1 MSAEELRTAFLTA
14 GLSEEQRFE
23 LFAASDEVEF
33 RPDEVLFVEGEP
45 ADFLFML
52 LEGSV
57 ELARHTGSETTVL
70 ATMSAAGQW
79 AGGLR
84 AWSGD
89 GMGGTYRATGRAVSD
104 GRVLKIPSDEVGRL
118 VERWFPFGK
127 HIITGIFQTIRSI
140 EATVRQREALIALG
154 TLAAGLAHEINN
166 PAAASLRAVTAL
178 RRTCDAMLS
187 SLTHLAEIPITADQ
201 YVALN
206 DLRVE
211 ATAPQT
217 GPAPDG
223 ALAFADREERVGLWL
238 ADHKI
243 DDAWQLASSLA
254 TVGLDVDWCARV
266 EARIG
271 QAALGPGLQWIAS
284 TVAANSLLDEV
295 QETTTR
301 ISDLVEAVKSYSQM
315 DRASLQRVDVHDG
328 LESTL
333 VMLSH
338 KLDGIEVERNFGDV
352 PDIDVYAG
360 ELNQVWTNLL
370 DNAIDAMHG
379 GGTVRI
385 DTRVDDGSLCVDI
398 SDTGH
403 GMPDDVVERAFEPFF
418 TTKGV
423 GKGTG
428 LGLDIARRIVVDRH
442 GGSITFTS
450 SSSGTMAHVRIP
462 LSR

>member
-1 MSAEELRTAFLTA
+1 MPAEDLRDAFLTE
-14 GLSEEQRFE
+14 GLTDEQRAE
-23 LFAASDEVEF
+23 LYAASHEVAF
-33 RPDEVLFVEGEP
+33 QPDEILFVEGEP

-57 ELARHTGSETTVL
+57 ELARNTGSETTVL
-70 ATMSAAGQW
+70 ATMATPGQW

-89 GMGGTYRATGRAVSD
+89 GMGGTYRATARAVSE
-104 GRVLKIPSDEVGRL
+104 GRMLKVPSEELGRL
-118 VERWFPFGK
+118 VEQWFPFGK

-140 EATVRQREALIALG
+140 EATVRQRESLIALG

-178 RRTCDAMLS
+178 RRMCDGMLS

-206 DLRVE
+206 DLRLE
-211 ATAPQT
+211 ASTTEPSP
-217 GPAPDG
+217 GE
-223 ALAFADREERVGLWL
+223 ALAFADKEERVGQWL
-238 ADHKI
+238 ADHKV

-254 TVGLDVDWCARV
+254 SAGLDVEWCARV
-266 EARIG
+266 ETRIG
-271 QAALGPGLQWIAS
+271 REALGPGLQWIAS

-301 ISDLVEAVKSYSQM
+301 ISDLVDAVKSYSQM
-315 DRASLQRVDVHDG
+315 DRASLQRVDLHDG
-328 LESTL
+328 IESTL
-333 VMLSH
+333 VMLTH
-338 KLDGIEVERNFGDV
+338 KLDTIEVERDFGAI
-352 PDIDVYAG
+352 PQIEVYAG
-360 ELNQVWTNLL
+360 ELNQVWTNLI
-370 DNAIDAMHG
+370 DNAIDATEG
-379 GGTVRI
+379 AGTVRVT
-385 DTRVDDGSLCVDI
+385 TRVEDGAIRVDI
-398 SDTGH
+398 ADTGH
-403 GMPDDVVERAFEPFF
+403 GMPDEVAARVFEPFF
-418 TTKGV
+418 TTKDV

-450 SSSGTMAHVRIP
+450 NATGTTAHVRIP
-462 LSR
+462 ISR